1 MKYSRRVARA
11 FFTQTAV
18 ARAVS
23 RAVMRPRLR
32 KVRRARVRRA
42 KSLTAS
48 PKSQEARRY
57 GMHTQLLPER
67 GVPPERCACGA
78 ALSVRFWSF
87 KFHLEKQSPS
97 FLVLTC
103 KLAR

>member
-1 MKYSRRVARA
+1 M
-11 FFTQTAV
+11 

-67 GVPPERCACGA
+67 AVPPERCACGA

-103 KLAR
+103 KFQ

>member
-1 MKYSRRVARA
+1 M
-11 FFTQTAV
+11 

-48 PKSQEARRY
+48 PKSQAGEVCGHNCCRNVRCRLSAVRLELRFRCVF
-57 GMHTQLLPER
+57 GRSSFTSKNRVRPFWFLL
-67 GVPPERCACGA
+67 VN
-78 ALSVRFWSF
+78 
-87 KFHLEKQSPS
+87 
-97 FLVLTC
+97 
-103 KLAR
+103 